1 MKLMMTCAR
10 FRLLFSF
17 HAIASLLQDA
27 ADYFL
32 RQDTGHFIASQE
44 ASEGRAADALVEV
57 VSKEIIRRVDEGWL
71 EP

>member
-1 MKLMMTCAR
+1 
-10 FRLLFSF
+10 LFSF